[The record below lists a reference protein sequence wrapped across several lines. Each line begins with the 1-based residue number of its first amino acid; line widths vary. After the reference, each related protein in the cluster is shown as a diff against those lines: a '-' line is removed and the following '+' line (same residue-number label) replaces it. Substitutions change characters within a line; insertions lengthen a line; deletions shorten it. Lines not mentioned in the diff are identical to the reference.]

1 MKATIQNK
9 VEQTAI
15 FCLFAKMGF
24 TVRANIESNSVYVE
38 NPKSPVT
45 TKQEISQ
52 LLDKDHQLRLKGK
65 GIVIV

>member
-1 MKATIQNK
+1 MKATIQSK
-9 VEQTAI
+9 TEQAMLVL
-15 FCLFAKMGF
+15 LFAKMGF
-24 TVRANIESNSVYVE
+24 TVKANVESNSVYVE

-65 GIVIV
+65 GIIIV